1 MGSQPPRGR
10 LERRVAI
17 KSLPIAAFMA
27 GLMSFLSPCVLPIV
41 PGYISLISGAGVEEL
56 KKLDA
61 RLMRVVVLNSIL
73 FVLGF
78 SAVFLAMG
86 AVATSLGHLLR
97 QHIAGLS
104 KIAGAGIIVLGLHQT
119 GVLPMPWLYRDRRFP
134 GVPGGAVPT
143 RAFLVGSALGF
154 GWTPCVG
161 PVLATILTFAAA
173 QSTLA
178 AGVWLLSAYAMGLAI
193 PFLVTAFGI
202 ESFLAFYARF
212 RPHLHSLE
220 IGGGAVMIGIG
231 VLIFTGHAGLLN
243 SWTSRLALVRWIAE
257 RFL

>member
-1 MGSQPPRGR
+1 
-10 LERRVAI
+10 
-17 KSLPIAAFMA
+17 MA